1 MAGDIPHIR
10 SCILRRNLINEYPMV
25 QIEYLELRRSGYEV
39 YVGQYGT
46 DGEVDFVAIKNGRV
60 EYYRV
65 AQTTLDDKVLE
76 RELAPMKKIRDNF
89 PKYLLTLDDLFSEM
103 NYEGIEKRNV
113 LKYGC
118 WSKQRQERSEASSGS
133 RKMFGGSEMLHL

>member
-1 MAGDIPHIR
+1 M
-10 SCILRRNLINEYPMV
+10 
-25 QIEYLELRRSGYEV
+25 
-39 YVGQYGT
+39 GQYGT

-89 PKYLLTLDDLFSEM
+89 PKYLLTLDDLFGEM

-113 LKYGC
+113 LNMAAEVNNDK
-118 WSKQRQERSEASSGS
+118 REAKHRPVVEKCLEEAKCCICRGS
-133 RKMFGGSEMLHL
+133 IRCLR

>member
-1 MAGDIPHIR
+1 
-10 SCILRRNLINEYPMV
+10 MV

-76 RELAPMKKIRDNF
+76 RELAP
-89 PKYLLTLDDLFSEM
+89 
-103 NYEGIEKRNV
+103 
-113 LKYGC
+113 LKENQG
-118 WSKQRQERSEASSGS
+118 
-133 RKMFGGSEMLHL
+133 